1 MGHYSSECKSGK
13 KDDGKSS
20 ANCVSEEVDDCL
32 ICALESKMESWV
44 LDSGASFHATS
55 HMDLFENYISE
66 NFGKVYLGDDQACDI
81 TGKGDVKIQL
91 NGSVWKLDN
100 VRHVP
105 DLRKNLISIGQLA
118 LDGYATTFTGDKW
131 KISKGAMT
139 IARGT
144 KNETLY
150 TTTDGCGLAA
160 VAEGKED
167 PNLWHQKFGHM
178 SSQGLKC
185 LQSRGK
191 LPRLKSVEVDFCES
205 CILGKQKRVSFKKA
219 GRAPAKE
226 KLELVHTD
234 VWGPASVSSI
244 GGKQYFVTFI
254 DDHSRKVWVYFLRHK
269 SDVFEAFKNWKAMV
283 ENEIGLKIKKLR
295 SDNGGEY
302 EDNEFKKFCYQ
313 NGIKLIRTVLGTSQ
327 QNGTTEHMNRTLIE
341 RARSMR
347 L

>member
-1 MGHYSSECKSGK
+1 MFNEVTYGLNSISIVFDDEVLAGIILGQMPESWSTTCQSIANSFGKEKLAFQQVVNMIMTQEIRMREEGSGASSSALNVEGKESRNMNRNRDQRGRSKSRRRSKSRNRQGNNSSNQQRSKKDIECWNCGKMGHYSNECKSGK

-44 LDSGASFHATS
+44 LDSRASFHATS
-55 HMDLFENYISE
+55 HMDLFKNYISG

-81 TGKGDVKIQL
+81 TEKGDVKIQL
-91 NGSVWKLDN
+91 NGSVLKLDN

-118 LDGYATTFTGDKW
+118 SDGYVTTFTGDKW

-139 IARGT
+139 IACGT
-144 KNETLY
+144 KNGTLY

-191 LPRLKSVEVDFCES
+191 LLGLKSVEVDFCELYS
-205 CILGKQKRVSFKKA
+205 
-219 GRAPAKE
+219 
-226 KLELVHTD
+226 
-234 VWGPASVSSI
+234 
-244 GGKQYFVTFI
+244 
-254 DDHSRKVWVYFLRHK
+254 
-269 SDVFEAFKNWKAMV
+269 
-283 ENEIGLKIKKLR
+283 
-295 SDNGGEY
+295 
-302 EDNEFKKFCYQ
+302 
-313 NGIKLIRTVLGTSQ
+313 
-327 QNGTTEHMNRTLIE
+327 
-341 RARSMR
+341 
-347 L
+347 